1 MSLVAGEPPAPDPH
15 RAVAIAFREQSGR
28 VVATLARVFRS
39 IDLAEEAVQEAFET
53 AIRVWPERGIPEN
66 PAAWITTT
74 ARNKALDRVRREA
87 KRSDLEASAQGP
99 ALVIDDDPTTAE
111 EIPDDRLRLVFTCC
125 HPALNAE
132 ARVALTLRL
141 LGGLSTPEIARAFLV
156 NEATMAKRLVRAKRK
171 IAAAGIPYRI
181 PSAHELP
188 DRLDGV
194 LATLYLAFTAGHV
207 ASTGDG
213 LLRLDLCEEAIRLT
227 HILWGLMPDE
237 PEVGGLLALMLLTH
251 SRRGARVADDGSLVL
266 LEEQRR
272 QLWDHTMMAE
282 GIEILAG
289 ALRRRM
295 PGQYQTQAA
304 IAAVHAEAADPADT
318 DWDQIVGLYDALLD
332 MRPGPVVALNRA
344 VAVAMRDGP
353 EAGLVEADEVLAGG
367 RLEEYPYLH
376 ATRGDLLSRLGRVE
390 AAAAAFGRAVE
401 LCANPTE
408 KRYLEWRL
416 AQLDRT

>member
-1 MSLVAGEPPAPDPH
+1 MLGS
-15 RAVAIAFREQSGR
+15 
-28 VVATLARVFRS
+28 FRS

-53 AIRVWPERGIPEN
+53 ALRVWPERGMPDK

-87 KRSDLEASAQGP
+87 RRPDLEASAQGT
-99 ALVIDDDPTTAE
+99 ALVTDDDPALDE

-141 LGGLSTPEIARAFLV
+141 LGGLSTSEIARAFLV
-156 NEATMAKRLVRAKRK
+156 TEATMAKRLVRAKRK
-171 IAAAGIPYRI
+171 IAAAGIPYRV
-181 PSAHELP
+181 PDSDELP
-188 DRLDGV
+188 NRLDGV

-207 ASTGDG
+207 ATTGDD

-227 HILWGLMPDE
+227 RVLWRLLPDE
-237 PEVGGLLALMLLTH
+237 PEVSGLLALMLLTH
-251 SRRGARVADDGSLVL
+251 SRRDARVGDDGSLVL
-266 LEEQRR
+266 LEDQPRP
-272 QLWDHTMMAE
+272 LWDHTMKLE
-282 GIEILAG
+282 GLEVLDA
-289 ALRRRM
+289 ALRGGT

-304 IAAVHAEAADPADT
+304 IAAVHAEAAQAADT

-344 VAVAMRDGP
+344 VAVAKRDGP
-353 EAGLVEADEVLAGG
+353 EAGLVEANEVLAGG

-376 ATRGDLLSRLGRVE
+376 ATRGDLLARLGLIAE
-390 AAAAAFGRAVE
+390 AAAAFRRALE
-401 LCANPTE
+401 LTVNPTE
-408 KRYLEWRL
+408 RRYLGSRL
-416 AQLDRT
+416 ADLDR

>member
-1 MSLVAGEPPAPDPH
+1 MSQVAGEPPASDPQ
-15 RAVAIAFREQSGR
+15 RAVAVAFREQSGR

-39 IDLAEEAVQEAFET
+39 LDLAEEAVQEAFET
-53 AIRVWPERGIPEN
+53 ALRVWPERGIPDN

-87 KRSDLEASAQGP
+87 KRTDLEASAQGTN
-99 ALVIDDDPTTAE
+99 LVINDDPNLDD

-141 LGGLSTPEIARAFLV
+141 LGGLSTSEIARAFLV
-156 NEATMAKRLVRAKRK
+156 NEATMAKRLVRAKHK
-171 IAAAGIPYRI
+171 IAAAGIPYRV

-194 LATLYLAFTAGHV
+194 LATLYLAFTAGYV
-207 ASTGDG
+207 ATTGDD
-213 LLRLDLCEEAIRLT
+213 LLRLDLCDEAIRLT
-227 HILWGLMPDE
+227 RVLWRLMPDE
-237 PEVGGLLALMLLTH
+237 AEVGGLLSLMLLTH
-251 SRRGARVADDGSLVL
+251 SRRGARVGDDGRLVL
-266 LEEQRR
+266 LADQRR
-272 QLWDHTMMAE
+272 QLWDHAMKAE
-282 GIEILAG
+282 GLEVLDE
-289 ALRRRM
+289 ALRRRS

-304 IAAVHAEAADPADT
+304 IAAVHSEAAHGEDT

-353 EAGLVEADEVLAGG
+353 EAGLIEANEVLAGG

-376 ATRGDLLSRLGRVE
+376 ATRGDLLARLGDIE
-390 AAAAAFGRAVE
+390 EAAAAFGRALE
-401 LCANPTE
+401 LSVNPTE
-408 KRYLEWRL
+408 KRYLESRIEGL
-416 AQLDRT
+416 GR

>member
-1 MSLVAGEPPAPDPH
+1 MSRVAGEPPPPDPH
-15 RAVAIAFREQSGR
+15 RAVAVTFREQSGG

-53 AIRVWPERGIPEN
+53 ALRVWPDRGMPEN

-87 KRSDLEASAQGP
+87 RRPDLEASAQGA
-99 ALVIDDDPTTAE
+99 ALVIDDEPDLE

-141 LGGLSTPEIARAFLV
+141 LGGLSTSEIARAFLV

-171 IAAAGIPYRI
+171 IATAGIPYRV
-181 PSAHELP
+181 PDPHELP

-207 ASTGDG
+207 ATTGDG
-213 LLRLDLCEEAIRLT
+213 LLRIDLCEEAIRLT
-227 HILWGLMPDE
+227 RVLWWLMPNE

-251 SRRGARVADDGSLVL
+251 SRRDARVRDDGSLVL
-266 LEEQRR
+266 LEVQQRR
-272 QLWDHTMMAE
+272 LWDRTMMSE
-282 GIEILAG
+282 GLNVLDE
-289 ALRRRM
+289 ALRRGT

-304 IAAVHAEAADPADT
+304 IAAVHAEAEEPADT

-344 VAVAMRDGP
+344 VAVAKRDGP
-353 EAGLVEADEVLAGG
+353 EAGLVEANEVLAGG
-367 RLEEYPYLH
+367 RLEGYPYLH
-376 ATRGDLLSRLGRVE
+376 ATRGDLLARLGRIEE
-390 AAAAAFGRAVE
+390 AAAAFRRALE
-401 LCANPTE
+401 LTVNPTE
-408 KRYLEWRL
+408 RRYLESRIEAL
-416 AQLDRT
+416 GGG

>member
-1 MSLVAGEPPAPDPH
+1 MSLVAGERPASDPH
-15 RAVAIAFREQSGR
+15 RAVAVAFREQSGQ

-39 IDLAEEAVQEAFET
+39 LDLAEDAVQEAFET
-53 AIRVWPERGIPEN
+53 AMRVWPDRGMPDN

-87 KRSDLEASAQGP
+87 RRPDLEASAQGA
-99 ALVIDDDPTTAE
+99 ALVIDDDPDLE

-141 LGGLSTPEIARAFLV
+141 LGGLSTSEIARAFLV
-156 NEATMAKRLVRAKRK
+156 TEATMAKRLVRAKRK

-181 PSAHELP
+181 PDAHELP
-188 DRLDGV
+188 DRLGGV

-207 ASTGDG
+207 ASTGDD
-213 LLRLDLCEEAIRLT
+213 LVRLDLCEEAIRLT
-227 HILWGLMPDE
+227 RVLWRLMPDE

-251 SRRGARVADDGSLVL
+251 SRRDARVGDDGSLVL
-266 LEEQRR
+266 LEDQRR
-272 QLWDHTMMAE
+272 QLWDHTMMLE
-282 GIEILAG
+282 GVAVLDD
-289 ALRRRM
+289 ALRRGT

-318 DWDQIVGLYDALLD
+318 DWDQIVGLYDTLLE

-344 VAVAMRDGP
+344 VAVAKRDGP
-353 EAGLVEADEVLAGG
+353 EAGLVEANEVLAGG

-376 ATRGDLLSRLGRVE
+376 ATRGDLLARLGRIEE
-390 AAAAAFGRAVE
+390 AAAAFRRARE
-401 LCANPTE
+401 LTVNPTE
-408 KRYLEWRL
+408 RRYLGGRL
-416 AQLDRT
+416 ADLDR

>member
-15 RAVAIAFREQSGR
+15 RAVAVAFREHSGK

-213 LLRLDLCEEAIRLT
+213 LAAARSVRGSDSADPRPL
-227 HILWGLMPDE
+227 GLMPDE

-289 ALRRRM
+289 GTA
-295 PGQYQTQAA
+295 
-304 IAAVHAEAADPADT
+304 AADA
-318 DWDQIVGLYDALLD
+318 
-332 MRPGPVVALNRA
+332 RPVP
-344 VAVAMRDGP
+344 DP
-353 EAGLVEADEVLAGG
+353 GG
-367 RLEEYPYLH
+367 DRGG
-376 ATRGDLLSRLGRVE
+376 TRRGCGSSRHRLGPDR
-390 AAAAAFGRAVE
+390 RAIRRP
-401 LCANPTE
+401 A
-408 KRYLEWRL
+408 
-416 AQLDRT
+416 